1 VLIAIHRSL
10 DSQLLNLDID
20 RTFWVKIML
29 CNKNIFIGA
38 CYVPP
43 SSAITVY
50 EQISNS
56 VTSISDIMAETD
68 EIIIFGDFNRP
79 HLDFIAD
86 EDSPNV
92 FWPCNIRDSTDELF
106 LDDFF
111 KNDLYQ
117 ISQVKN
123 SRLIQLDLIFSS
135 ITNDITVSEA
145 SIEEQILKNSLHHS
159 AIVVKLKTDLVQH
172 RVSDDKNTILI
183 MQIMIS

>member
-10 DSQLLNLDID
+10 DSQHLNLDID
-20 RTFWVKIML
+20 RTSEQIWVKIKL
-29 CNKNIFIGA
+29 SNKNIFIGA

-56 VTSISDIMAETD
+56 VTSISDKITETD
-68 EIIIFGDFNRP
+68 KIIVFGDFNRP

-106 LDDFF
+106 LEVHVRFTESHF
-111 KNDLYQ
+111 TECMFHR
-117 ISQVKN
+117 I
-123 SRLIQLDLIFSS
+123 IF
-135 ITNDITVSEA
+135 
-145 SIEEQILKNSLHHS
+145 
-159 AIVVKLKTDLVQH
+159 H
-172 RVSDDKNTILI
+172 RIIFTE
-183 MQIMIS
+183 